1 MNALAPSGRP
11 EAMGAMAETAMPLRC
26 PGRARHW

>member
-1 MNALAPSGRP
+1 MKALVPSGRHD
-11 EAMGAMAETAMPLRC
+11 AMVAMAETAMPLRC